1 MAMHS
6 VSDFIGELRERD
18 LARSNR
24 YEIFFGL
31 PQVLQ
36 GQVRTEQARIISMMA
51 EDVLIPGMILGTRPF
66 RFNNLNE
73 QRAHVIDFGGDSI
86 SFTFL
91 VDGSWAAKDLF
102 GDWMRKVVNTRNKRT
117 VEYPDKYYAT
127 IDIHALNR
135 KDQKTAHWRIYDA
148 FPRSIAPISA
158 SYQNP
163 EVMRLPVSFAYKNW
177 EVIKTYNSE
186 GNAGRVTE

>member
-1 MAMHS
+1 MAAHTI
-6 VSDFIGELRERD
+6 SDFLSQIKKTD

-31 PQVLQ
+31 PKVLQ
-36 GQVRTEQARIISMMA
+36 GQVRTDQARVLSMMA

-91 VDGSWAAKDLF
+91 VDGSWSAKDFF
-102 GDWMRKVVNTRNKRT
+102 GDWMRKTINTRNKRT
-117 VEYPDKYYAT
+117 VEYPENYYAT
-127 IDIHALNR
+127 IDIHALNK
-135 KDQKTAHWRIYDA
+135 KDQKTAHWKIYDA

-158 SYQNP
+158 SYQNS

-186 GNAGRVTE
+186 GGAGIVTE